1 MKNELEYQS
10 KANDIQKISLFTKS
24 DLMYDMFCWK
34 PWLKD
39 PNGQSKAN
47 RISLLNAY
55 FEKIT
60 SKLTSIDFYD
70 MLIELESKIIVLE
83 SNCDDLKA
91 LTENPKVELASKSKE
106 LYTSKVNFYIKN
118 DPKSK

>member
-1 MKNELEYQS
+1 
-10 KANDIQKISLFTKS
+10 
-24 DLMYDMFCWK
+24 
-34 PWLKD
+34 
-39 PNGQSKAN
+39 
-47 RISLLNAY
+47 
-55 FEKIT
+55 
-60 SKLTSIDFYD
+60 